1 MLFGFWITI
10 LLGHAKV
17 NHENKIGCVGSWPP
31 DQKVIWFDISVYQ
44 VVFVQRFYP
53 IQLKFKKGVSIQ

>member
-1 MLFGFWITI
+1 MLFGFWVTV

-17 NHENKIGCVGSWPP
+17 NHKDEIGCVGSWPS
-31 DQKVIWFDISVYQ
+31 DQKVVRFDISVYQ